1 MQIDA
6 TDETKSLLYLLS
18 YESAVALNLNI
29 QKHSWKRHENVVLY
43 LAGVCADYVPT
54 VIDEFNDTAFEG

>member
-1 MQIDA
+1 VQIDA

-29 QKHSWKRHENVVLY
+29 QKHSWQRHENVVLY